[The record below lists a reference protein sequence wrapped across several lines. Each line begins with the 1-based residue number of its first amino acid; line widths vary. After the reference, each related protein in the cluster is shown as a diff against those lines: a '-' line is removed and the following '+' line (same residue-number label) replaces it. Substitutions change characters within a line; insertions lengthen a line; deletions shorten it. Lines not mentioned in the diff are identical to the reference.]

1 MTIDEARLAERRHT
15 LLLLDE
21 SSDRFAGD
29 RMVYIRALSGDGEIA
44 TVVRTLPSRVGGM
57 LTIDLVNV
65 RRLTTPSRVR
75 TGADFGDE

>member
-1 MTIDEARLAERRHT
+1 MRAPTGSPATAW
-15 LLLLDE
+15 
-21 SSDRFAGD
+21 S
-29 RMVYIRALSGDGEIA
+29 YIRALSGDGEIA